1 MEYTQLGRTGLKVSR
16 LVLGT
21 MNFGPQTDEA
31 DSHAIMDA
39 ALDAG
44 INFFDTANVY
54 GWGENKGRTEE
65 IIGNWFAKGGDRRDK
80 TVIATKVYGNMG
92 ADGEAWPNHDKL
104 SAVNIRRAV
113 DASLK
118 RLRTDRIDL
127 YQFHHIDRATGFDEI
142 WQAIDTLVQQ
152 GKVLYAGSSNFPG
165 YKIAQANE
173 TAARRGGTIGLVS
186 EQCLYNLAERRA
198 EMEVIP
204 AAQDYGLGVIPWSP
218 LHGGLL
224 GGVIKKE
231 VQGGRRAS
239 GRAADTLAD
248 PAKRAQIQAYEDLL
262 DKHGVEPG
270 EAALAWLLTRP
281 GVTGPIVGPRTAEQ
295 LASALRAVELELSDE
310 LLAGLDEIFP
320 GPGPS
325 PEACAWEPGGQR
337 GDVVSGGGRPRPG
350 QPRAAATAT
359 TTSISTSTPA
369 MIRLR
374 VFGSTA
380 PSLTGRAERAAGD
393 RLVTGLLARHS
404 GPRQVAAHQRE
415 VGHGPG
421 RGGEAVQGLDVR
433 PHVVGLPA
441 AGQRQ
446 VGPVAPVLAHLDA
459 RLAPRR
465 LRAVGEQPQRRQVT
479 VRARPQGP
487 PVPELPAAAQRQR
500 EGRGAVGG
508 PLQAGRE
515 VRYEVVVDLAVE
527 GEGEVPPGAPGPAQP
542 LRAGQLLQRGH
553 LGGEGGGDVLGG
565 QYGGE
570 ESHALTLSDPYHR
583 APYAAGASSSRRSRG
598 TKRTCG
604 CPRCQPTDR
613 RRLPTRARTRPMTS
627 AAVAATA
634 PPAAKPA
641 RAPYASVTQPTIGAP
656 TGEPPRKTIM

>member
-44 INFFDTANVY
+44 INFLDTANVY

-65 IIGNWFAKGGDRRDK
+65 IIGNWFAQGGDRRER
-80 TVIATKVYGNMG
+80 TVIATKVYGNMA

-118 RLRTDRIDL
+118 RLRTDHIDL

-152 GKVLYAGSSNFPG
+152 GKILYAGSSNFPG

-173 TAARRGGTIGLVS
+173 AAARRGGTIGLVS

-204 AAQDYGLGVIPWSP
+204 AARDYGLGVIPWSP

-224 GGVIKKE
+224 GGVLKKE

-239 GRAADTLAD
+239 GRAADVLAD
-248 PAKRAQIQAYEDLL
+248 PAGRAQIQAYEDLL

-295 LASALRAVELELSDE
+295 LASALRAVELELSEE
-310 LLAGLDEIFP
+310 LLTGLDEIFP

-325 PEACAWEPGGQR
+325 PEAFAW
-337 GDVVSGGGRPRPG
+337 
-350 QPRAAATAT
+350 
-359 TTSISTSTPA
+359 
-369 MIRLR
+369 
-374 VFGSTA
+374 
-380 PSLTGRAERAAGD
+380 
-393 RLVTGLLARHS
+393 
-404 GPRQVAAHQRE
+404 
-415 VGHGPG
+415 
-421 RGGEAVQGLDVR
+421 
-433 PHVVGLPA
+433 
-441 AGQRQ
+441 
-446 VGPVAPVLAHLDA
+446 
-459 RLAPRR
+459 
-465 LRAVGEQPQRRQVT
+465 
-479 VRARPQGP
+479 
-487 PVPELPAAAQRQR
+487 
-500 EGRGAVGG
+500 
-508 PLQAGRE
+508 
-515 VRYEVVVDLAVE
+515 
-527 GEGEVPPGAPGPAQP
+527 
-542 LRAGQLLQRGH
+542 
-553 LGGEGGGDVLGG
+553 
-565 QYGGE
+565 
-570 ESHALTLSDPYHR
+570 
-583 APYAAGASSSRRSRG
+583 
-598 TKRTCG
+598 
-604 CPRCQPTDR
+604 
-613 RRLPTRARTRPMTS
+613 
-627 AAVAATA
+627 
-634 PPAAKPA
+634 
-641 RAPYASVTQPTIGAP
+641 
-656 TGEPPRKTIM
+656 